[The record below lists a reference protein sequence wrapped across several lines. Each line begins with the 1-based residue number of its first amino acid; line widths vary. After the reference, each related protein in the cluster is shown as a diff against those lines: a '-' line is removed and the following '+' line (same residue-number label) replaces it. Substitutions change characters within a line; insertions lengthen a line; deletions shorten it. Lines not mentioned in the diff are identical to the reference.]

1 MVCVENLL
9 EWQEKLIMEFV
20 QEEITED
27 EQEIKDESTFPVEV
41 ASPHKSPLESPEK
54 TAKEEYRNPRKR
66 LRTDTGCEKE

>member
-27 EQEIKDESTFPVEV
+27 EREIKNEDAFPVEI
-41 ASPHKSPLESPEK
+41 ASPLKLESPTK
-54 TAKEEYRNPRKR
+54 TLKEEYRNPRKR
-66 LRTDTGCEKE
+66 LRTDTACEKE